1 MAEKRT
7 INIDINNNADEA
19 AKDFENF
26 AKATNA
32 ANDSVEGLNK
42 TFEEVYGELQPLT
55 TRMGEA
61 EDRLYELSLAGD
73 TASKEYQELLKSVGN
88 YRKVQIQT
96 DLAVDQAAGTMS
108 QKLGGALTGAASG
121 FAAVQGVMALTG
133 SESEA
138 LEESLLKVQG
148 AMAFQQ
154 GVQGVLDFSKS
165 IGLAGKVTKAFN
177 LIVKAN
183 PLALLATAIIGIIGY
198 FAVFTDAIDV
208 AIDGLKSVGDFLG
221 ITNFKEEEL
230 AEERKKRNVAQMER
244 QKAEQTLRDAE
255 IKQLEALGKSTIK
268 LRRQQV
274 EADLAALK
282 SSQEFFDSQFK
293 FLAEIQGKE
302 FKRSGA
308 AIEKQAQIIALET
321 QLIELGKEQEAV
333 NKSNSE
339 KQKQYATDRIN
350 ATRQIQDAQVKLFE
364 EGSKKEIVENK
375 LKFDRLRE
383 DTLKATNLTRKE
395 KQKLI
400 DLYDKQ
406 EMDSH
411 KKIVDNF
418 IAELERQQTETQ
430 NRIDAFNNAFQD
442 EIESIAEENYQNTLT
457 EQERELLAV
466 QDKYFR
472 LETLAEGNAEALL
485 EIEIAKANEEND
497 IKLKYDQAAYDA
509 KKALDDKAAEDEK
522 KRIEQNFEFAK
533 QGADALQQL
542 SDLVFSNKMSK
553 LEKGSKAEEKLARKQ
568 FKFNKALQLSGAV
581 IDAAKAINS
590 SLAQSPIAIGPVPN
604 PAGIASLAFA
614 ATTSA
619 MNIAKIASSKFKST
633 STGVDTPTP
642 DVGGGA
648 PQFNVV
654 GDSGVNQL
662 ASLTANQQPTQAFV
676 VSGEVTTAQA
686 LDRNRVQNATL

>member
-7 INIDINNNADEA
+7 INIDINNNAEEA
-19 AKDFENF
+19 AKDFQDF
-26 AKATNA
+26 AKATNV

-61 EDRLYELSLAGD
+61 EDRLYELALAGD
-73 TASKEYQELLKSVGN
+73 TTSKEYQELLKSVGN
-88 YRKVQIQT
+88 YRKTQIQT
-96 DLAVDQAAGTMS
+96 DLAVDQAANTFS
-108 QKLGGALTGAASG
+108 QKLGGALTGATSG
-121 FAAVQGVMALTG
+121 FAAVQGTMALVGT
-133 SESEA
+133 ESEA
-138 LEESLLKVQG
+138 LEETLLKVQG
-148 AMAFQQ
+148 ALALQQ
-154 GVQGVLDFSKS
+154 GVQGVLEYSKS
-165 IGLAGKVTKAFN
+165 IGLAGKATKAFN

-230 AEERKKRNVAQMER
+230 AEERRKRNVAQMER

-321 QLIELGKEQEAV
+321 QLIELDKEQETV

-339 KQKQYATDRIN
+339 K
-350 ATRQIQDAQVKLFE
+350 AQARRKK
-364 EGSKKEIVENK
+364 KKEDLEEIARLEQEAI
-375 LKFDRLRE
+375 DR
-383 DTLKATNLTRKE
+383 
-395 KQKLI
+395 
-400 DLYDKQ
+400 
-406 EMDSH
+406 M
-411 KKIVDNF
+411 VDEE
-418 IAELERQQTETQ
+418 IALQQT
-430 NRIDAFNNAFQD
+430 FD
-442 EIESIAEENYQNTLT
+442 EIQRENEDRFRT
-457 EQERELLAV
+457 EQENELLLV
-466 QDKYFR
+466 EEKYDA
-472 LETLAEGNAEALL
+472 LEAAAFGNKEALE
-485 EIEIAKANEEND
+485 EIDIARLNERND
-497 IKLKYDQAAYDA
+497 INLKYDTAAYDA
-509 KKALDDKAAEDEK
+509 KKALDDQAAEDEK
-522 KRIEQNFEFAK
+522 KRIEQNLEFAK

-619 MNIAKIASSKFKST
+619 MNIAKIASSKFEST

-642 DVGGGA
+642 DVVGGGA

-662 ASLTANQQPTQAFV
+662 AQLQQQPTQAYV

>member
-26 AKATNA
+26 AKATNI

-61 EDRLYELSLAGD
+61 EDRLYELALAGD
-73 TASKEYQELLKSVGN
+73 TTSKEYQELLKNVGN

-96 DLAVDQAAGTMS
+96 DLAVDQAANTFS
-108 QKLGGALTGAASG
+108 QKLGGAITGATSG
-121 FAAVQGVMALTG
+121 FAAVQGAMALVG

-138 LEESLLKVQG
+138 LEQTLLKVQG
-148 AMAFQQ
+148 ALALQQ
-154 GVQGVLDFSKS
+154 GVQGVLDYTKS
-165 IGLAGKVTKAFN
+165 IGLAGKATKAFN
-177 LIVKAN
+177 AIVRLN
-183 PLALLATAIIGIIGY
+183 PLALLVTTLVAIIGY

-208 AIDGLKSVGDFLG
+208 AIQGLKDLTDWIG
-221 ITNFKEEEL
+221 ITGF
-230 AEERKKRNVAQMER
+230 AEEKRAKRQEEIAIRQAEYRQAEIEYLKAQGKNTAELEKQILKEALAIKQREKER
-244 QKAEQTLRDAE
+244 FAAFNNRQLEIAADIEILELKGQIAAIDKAEAE
-255 IKQLEALGKSTIK
+255 
-268 LRRQQV
+268 R
-274 EADLAALK
+274 
-282 SSQEFFDSQFK
+282 
-293 FLAEIQGKE
+293 
-302 FKRSGA
+302 
-308 AIEKQAQIIALET
+308 
-321 QLIELGKEQEAV
+321 
-333 NKSNSE
+333 
-339 KQKQYATDRIN
+339 QKQYAADRLN
-350 ATRQIQDAQVKLFE
+350 ATRQIQDAQVELLE

-430 NRIDAFNNAFQD
+430 NRIDAFNNSFQD
-442 EIESIAEENYQNTLT
+442 EIEALAEENYQRFLT
-457 EQERELLAV
+457 EQEREVLAV

-472 LETLAEGNAEALL
+472 LETLAADNAEALA
-485 EIEIAKANEEND
+485 EIEIAKANELND
-497 IKLKYDQAAYDA
+497 IQLKYQQEEIGIDGATQEQKIAAVKNTLSTIA
-509 KKALDDKAAEDEK
+509 NLAQLFAGESEREQKKAFKIQKAANIAQATIDTYASAVSSY
-522 KRIEQNFEFAK
+522 N
-533 QGADALQQL
+533 
-542 SDLVFSNKMSK
+542 S
-553 LEKGSKAEEKLARKQ
+553 
-568 FKFNKALQLSGAV
+568 LSGIPV
-581 IDAAKAINS
+581 V
-590 SLAQSPIAIGPVPN
+590 GPVLGGAAAAAAVT
-604 PAGIASLAFA
+604 AGLLNIKSIAQQEFGG
-614 ATTSA
+614 
-619 MNIAKIASSKFKST
+619 
-633 STGVDTPTP
+633 GVGDTPAVP
-642 DVGGGA
+642 SDVGGGGA

-662 ASLTANQQPTQAFV
+662 AQLQQQPTQAYV

>member
-1 MAEKRT
+1 MADKTTKIIEIEVELEGGEKVT
-7 INIDINNNADEA
+7 KQFEKLSDGTLKAVDSAQKLDAKFEDIYENIE
-19 AKDFENF
+19 
-26 AKATNA
+26 
-32 ANDSVEGLNK
+32 
-42 TFEEVYGELQPLT
+42 PLT

-61 EDRLYELSLAGD
+61 EDRLYELALAGD
-73 TASKEYQELLKSVGN
+73 TTSKEYQELLTKVGD

-96 DLAVDQAAGTMS
+96 DLAVDQAANTFS
-108 QKLGGALTGAASG
+108 QKLGGALTGATSG
-121 FAAVQGVMALTG
+121 FAAVQGTMALVGT
-133 SESEA
+133 ESEA
-138 LEESLLKVQG
+138 LEETLLKVQG
-148 AMAFQQ
+148 ALALQQ
-154 GVQGVLDFSKS
+154 GVQGVLEYSKS
-165 IGLAGKVTKAFN
+165 IGLAGKATKAFN

-230 AEERKKRNVAQMER
+230 AEERRKRNVAQMER

-321 QLIELGKEQEAV
+321 QLIELDKEQETV

-339 KQKQYATDRIN
+339 K
-350 ATRQIQDAQVKLFE
+350 AQARRKK
-364 EGSKKEIVENK
+364 KKEDLEEIARLEQEAI
-375 LKFDRLRE
+375 DR
-383 DTLKATNLTRKE
+383 
-395 KQKLI
+395 
-400 DLYDKQ
+400 
-406 EMDSH
+406 M
-411 KKIVDNF
+411 VDEE
-418 IAELERQQTETQ
+418 IALQQT
-430 NRIDAFNNAFQD
+430 FD
-442 EIESIAEENYQNTLT
+442 EIQRENEDRFRT
-457 EQERELLAV
+457 EQENELLLV
-466 QDKYFR
+466 EEKYDA
-472 LETLAEGNAEALL
+472 LEAAAFGNKEALE
-485 EIEIAKANEEND
+485 EIDIARLNERND
-497 IKLKYDQAAYDA
+497 INLKYDTAAYDA
-509 KKALDDKAAEDEK
+509 KKALDDQAAEDEK
-522 KRIEQNFEFAK
+522 KRIEQNLEFAK

-619 MNIAKIASSKFKST
+619 MNIAKIASSKFEST

-642 DVGGGA
+642 DVVGGGA

-662 ASLTANQQPTQAFV
+662 AQLQQQPTQAYV

>member
-1 MAEKRT
+1 MADKTTKIIEIEVELEGGEKVTKQFEQLADGTQKAVDSAEKLDAKFEDVYK
-7 INIDINNNADEA
+7 NIE
-19 AKDFENF
+19 
-26 AKATNA
+26 
-32 ANDSVEGLNK
+32 
-42 TFEEVYGELQPLT
+42 PLT

-73 TASKEYQELLKSVGN
+73 TASKEYQELLASVGN

-96 DLAVDQAAGTMS
+96 DLAVDQAAQTMS
-108 QKLGGALTGAASG
+108 QKLGGALNGAASG

-154 GVQGVLDFSKS
+154 GVQGVLDYSKS
-165 IGLAGKVTKAFN
+165 IGLASKVTKAFN

-183 PLALLATAIIGIIGY
+183 PLALLVTTLVAIIGY
-198 FAVFTDAIDV
+198 FAVFTDAIEV
-208 AIDGLKSVGDFLG
+208 AIQGLKDLGDWIG
-221 ITNFKEEEL
+221 ITGF
-230 AEERKKRNVAQMER
+230 AEEKRAKR
-244 QKAEQTLRDAE
+244 QEEIATRQAEYRQAE
-255 IKQLEALGKSTIK
+255 IEYLKAQGKSTAELEKQILKEAIAIK
-268 LRRQQV
+268 EREKQRTIAFGFKQGEIAADTEILR
-274 EADLAALK
+274 LK
-282 SSQEFFDSQFK
+282 GQ
-293 FLAEIQGKE
+293 I
-302 FKRSGA
+302 A
-308 AIEKQAQIIALET
+308 AIDKA
-321 QLIELGKEQEAV
+321 EA
-333 NKSNSE
+333 E
-339 KQKQYATDRIN
+339 KQKQYATDRLN
-350 ATRQIQDAQVKLFE
+350 ATRQIQDAQVELFE

-430 NRIDAFNNAFQD
+430 NRIDAFNNSFQD
-442 EIESIAEENYQNTLT
+442 EIEALAEENYQRFLT
-457 EQERELLAV
+457 EQEREELAV

-472 LETLAEGNAEALL
+472 LETLAEGNAEALN
-485 EIEIAKANEEND
+485 EIEIAKMNELND
-497 IKLKYDQAAYDA
+497 IQLKYQ
-509 KKALDDKAAEDEK
+509 EEEIEIEK
-522 KRIEQNFEFAK
+522 EGYRK
-533 QGADALQQL
+533 
-542 SDLVFSNKMSK
+542 K
-553 LEKGSKAEEKLARKQ
+553 LELASASFTAIADLIGSFNTQNEKDAERQFKIQKAFNLAAAVTNTALAVTGALTAGGNPIKLATGAQ
-568 FKFNKALQLSGAV
+568 FV
-581 IDAAKAINS
+581 E
-590 SLAQSPIAIGPVPN
+590 
-604 PAGIASLAFA
+604 AGIAA
-614 ATTSA
+614 AVGA
-619 MNIAKIASSKFKST
+619 ANIVKIAQSQFGQGD
-633 STGVDTPTP
+633 TGGTQDISAPSVQ
-642 DVGGGA
+642 A

-662 ASLTANQQPTQAFV
+662 AQLQQQPTQAYV